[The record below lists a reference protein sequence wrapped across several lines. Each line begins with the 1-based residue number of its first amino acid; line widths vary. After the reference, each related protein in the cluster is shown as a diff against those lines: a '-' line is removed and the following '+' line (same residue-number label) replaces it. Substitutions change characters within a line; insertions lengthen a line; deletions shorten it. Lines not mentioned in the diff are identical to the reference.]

1 MTDPSARTSRG
12 RTTAATRREVEQAA
26 AARAA
31 EESLLQEQARAA
43 RDVDGGDEYYP
54 ENEMESQLADAG
66 QAEPD
71 ELPMLYP
78 GDIMVCKLSSSFD
91 VAGKEQWVTFG
102 LQSRLRP
109 GESENDLFSRIT
121 SGVLLGLED
130 ITDATEEQLWADRAR
145 RVEAERNRPIQVR
158 RPRN

>member
-1 MTDPSARTSRG
+1 
-12 RTTAATRREVEQAA
+12 
-26 AARAA
+26 
-31 EESLLQEQARAA
+31 
-43 RDVDGGDEYYP
+43 
-54 ENEMESQLADAG
+54 MESQLADAG